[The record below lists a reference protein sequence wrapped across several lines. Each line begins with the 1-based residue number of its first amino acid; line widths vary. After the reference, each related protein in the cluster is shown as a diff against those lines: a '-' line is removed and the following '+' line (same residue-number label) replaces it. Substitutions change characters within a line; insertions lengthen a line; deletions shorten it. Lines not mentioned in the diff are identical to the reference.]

1 MPKHGGLTIEQLLV
15 RHQEAV
21 DFIAE
26 GSDTPIGVY
35 GEGLGGYVAFY
46 LALSG
51 ARSTASRARTPRPS

>member
-1 MPKHGGLTIEQLLV
+1 
-15 RHQEAV
+15 V